1 MARLILARLIEG
13 RQWSTAL
20 RRVVN
25 LFPAVVKSKNWPEI
39 MRLANGGDFEA
50 ARELAAKSEV
60 SPDVARRNIVARKL
74 RIVRVE
80 LFSRIARAQRDLRVQ
95 LDAFAKNVSSSV
107 IKNGKSLGGL
117 KTINVRLHDEMIS
130 LRRTMNSWFLALV
143 KDGAKMGFRHAGDA
157 LLPIFRDN
165 REVTTDIIAGQ
176 ALFEAKLSFALKKD
190 FANRTSPKVA
200 TGSAFWAAKQ
210 SRIIRSITKTNL
222 QGLTPSE
229 RIWELTKRTESD
241 LKRIIA
247 NDIAA
252 GKSPYLIAKKIEK
265 YVSPAVGNAD
275 ALGVEAGPGVY
286 RSPYRNAMRLART
299 ETNRAYTQASA
310 EFATQK
316 DWLKGM
322 QITLSP
328 AHAEEDECDDH
339 AGDVVTPEEFVSLV
353 PFHPHCMCF
362 GSFVIDPKFLGEE

>member
-13 RQWSTAL
+13 SQWSTAL

-176 ALFEAKLSFALKKD
+176 ALFEAKL
-190 FANRTSPKVA
+190 
-200 TGSAFWAAKQ
+200 
-210 SRIIRSITKTNL
+210 
-222 QGLTPSE
+222 
-229 RIWELTKRTESD
+229 
-241 LKRIIA
+241 
-247 NDIAA
+247 
-252 GKSPYLIAKKIEK
+252 
-265 YVSPAVGNAD
+265 
-275 ALGVEAGPGVY
+275 
-286 RSPYRNAMRLART
+286 
-299 ETNRAYTQASA
+299 
-310 EFATQK
+310 
-316 DWLKGM
+316 
-322 QITLSP
+322 
-328 AHAEEDECDDH
+328 
-339 AGDVVTPEEFVSLV
+339 
-353 PFHPHCMCF
+353 
-362 GSFVIDPKFLGEE
+362 